1 MRKIA
6 YTFKVRT
13 LITPIVFGLMVSG
26 PPAYASE
33 AWQGE
38 ALGFVPST
46 PGLLGDMGGVRP
58 VLEADGFHFNL
69 GYLSQVAYNAAG
81 GYNHDRHAAYIDQF
95 SLTFGQDLEDL
106 TNIADAKIEG
116 NIVNRNHDD
125 SLTFKRLQD
134 PRVSANDIAQESSGR
149 GSITRLGWLT
159 FARTFHDRRLHW
171 RIGMMN
177 KVQDFDQIIPCDF
190 QLLSQCGGKSAN
202 SFTWYNWNVHYWGTT
217 LQYKLNDELTL
228 KSGIME
234 QNPNAESRGHAWSGS
249 TRGSK
254 GVVLPLELEI
264 KTRINNLPGI
274 YNLGLLFTNAPQ
286 TDFYAGKSQATG
298 ADDAEG
304 YRSHHQTWFLYG
316 GFNQQLTRHKDDATR
331 GLSSSFSMSLS
342 DRRSNLLHRVAAVSL
357 RYHGLADARPDDWLG
372 LGATWIEI
380 SKDYRRNQQ
389 YLNELQGTHDYVDA
403 LYHPLPGHTVNA
415 ELYYRLRATSWLEVQ
430 PVVQY
435 WHRPGALRETQDAW
449 VTGVKTVITF

>member
-202 SFTWYNWNVHYWGTT
+202 SF
-217 LQYKLNDELTL
+217 
-228 KSGIME
+228 
-234 QNPNAESRGHAWSGS
+234 
-249 TRGSK
+249 
-254 GVVLPLELEI
+254 
-264 KTRINNLPGI
+264 
-274 YNLGLLFTNAPQ
+274 
-286 TDFYAGKSQATG
+286 
-298 ADDAEG
+298 
-304 YRSHHQTWFLYG
+304 
-316 GFNQQLTRHKDDATR
+316 
-331 GLSSSFSMSLS
+331 
-342 DRRSNLLHRVAAVSL
+342 
-357 RYHGLADARPDDWLG
+357 
-372 LGATWIEI
+372 
-380 SKDYRRNQQ
+380 
-389 YLNELQGTHDYVDA
+389 YLV
-403 LYHPLPGHTVNA
+403 
-415 ELYYRLRATSWLEVQ
+415 
-430 PVVQY
+430 
-435 WHRPGALRETQDAW
+435 
-449 VTGVKTVITF
+449 